1 MQKWPSSAAAAAV
14 VVRVSFWC
22 GFSLTNN
29 SAIWIQ
35 HVCKHHAK
43 YRKKTDAAT
52 HTHATGSVFQFTTD
66 SNSVLDL
73 LFWLCTFTVNKKQRP
88 AKIKFTLQSWFMPL
102 NELESIFGCA
112 DLREWDNNVRLTVVC
127 QKKQFLLCAVESM
140 RSDSSHS
147 SQLTEQLR
155 SRTFS
160 SWGGMTKVVR
170 SSIFF
175 VCLVGGKEKNLGRQ
189 VTFP

>member
-127 QKKQFLLCAVESM
+127 QKEINF
-140 RSDSSHS
+140 
-147 SQLTEQLR
+147 
-155 SRTFS
+155 
-160 SWGGMTKVVR
+160 
-170 SSIFF
+170 FF
-175 VCLVGGKEKNLGRQ
+175 VSSRCGLTRATVRNWLNNSALVHSALEEGWLRYVRPFFCVFGRR
-189 VTFP
+189 